1 MTESNKTGTEYVPLI
16 AAKHVTEYG
25 EQEYHDYV
33 SGMYEL
39 RQKGSKPAK
48 AKGPA
53 QGITISRTK
62 KGALSIR
69 RNAKS
74 RPFAYILRAE
84 MEALCAEQGILFS
97 ELWNAFKAK
106 DFLIAKD
113 KMEAEQIYANIK
125 QVPL

>member
-16 AAKHVTEYG
+16 APKHVTEYG
-25 EQEYHDYV
+25 EQEYYDYV

-53 QGITISRTK
+53 QGITLSRTK

-69 RNAKS
+69 HNKKQ
-74 RPFAYILRAE
+74 RPFAYILQLE
-84 MEALCAEQGILFS
+84 MEALCSEQNCTFA

-106 DFLIAKD
+106 GFLVAKD